1 MNQDKI
7 VDRLLSESEELTI
20 QVINKINQAKSLV
33 FPDPKY
39 ADLFD
44 VIKEY
49 VYKYNV
55 YPTIDFMESYFT
67 MDNSDSDAKVAF
79 AEVTQ
84 EDYDT
89 KEPLDSLIDYQI
101 KYSLKHGI
109 SNMVDDFKSH
119 LKVTSIGEVLDR
131 VGELNK
137 EISLMISIADS
148 SNKDIISLKSK
159 EAYIEEKER
168 LEAEEDDY
176 YMSEFLIQPFDD
188 GIGGVK
194 KDDHFLGIL
203 ASAKQFKSTLLRY
216 MVYKQLLQGKN
227 VLFISLEMSIR
238 SIKEHFYVIH
248 SQNRERW
255 GYTSPSLT
263 TNKIRRKNLTEEE
276 KEFYLQVVRD
286 FNSNKQLGD
295 LTLLTPRKKYS
306 FQDMVG
312 DAIEQVHTM
321 KVDDNTLDLLVV
333 DYLSLVAP
341 KQQGRVDV
349 SDINDMI
356 KQTRLFGLEIGVPI
370 WTPIQTNRMGFK
382 KSSSEKEDEVGY
394 DLTDI
399 GMYSEFEKS
408 LTDIV
413 YIAQNPEMKSL
424 NSVKIGSVLHRE
436 CPGFTP
442 FYAQVNPQTGWFHLN
457 EGVQM
462 NSEEEVLQVIQQL
475 EI

>member
-7 VDRLLSESEELTI
+7 IHRLLSEGEELTI
-20 QVINKINQAKSLV
+20 KVVNQINQAKIMV
-33 FPDPKY
+33 FPDQKY

-44 VIKEY
+44 VVKDY

-55 YPTIDFMESYFT
+55 YPTVDFMESYFV
-67 MDNSDSDAKVAF
+67 MDNSESDAKVAF
-79 AEVTQ
+79 AEVLG

-101 KYSLKHGI
+101 KYSLKNGI
-109 SNMVDDFKSH
+109 SNMVDEFKSH
-119 LKVTSIGEVLDR
+119 LKVTSIGEVLDK

-148 SNKDIISLKSK
+148 SNKDLISLKSK

-168 LEAEEDDY
+168 LEAVDDDY
-176 YMSEFLIQPFDD
+176 YMSEFGIQPFDD

-216 MVYKQLLQGKN
+216 MVYLQLLQGKN
-227 VLFISLEMSIR
+227 ALFISLEMSIR

-248 SQNRERW
+248 SQNQEMW

-263 TNKIRRKNLTEEE
+263 VNKIRRKNMNEEE
-276 KEFYLQVVRD
+276 KEFYLKVVRD

-306 FQDMVG
+306 LQDMMG
-312 DAIEQVHTM
+312 DTIEQMHTM
-321 KVDDNTLDLLVV
+321 KVDGFNLNLLVV
-333 DYLSLVAP
+333 DYLTLVSP
-341 KQQGRVDV
+341 KQQGRIDMSDV
-349 SDINDMI
+349 NDMI
-356 KQTRLFGLEIGVPI
+356 KQTRLFGLEIGIPI

-408 LTDIV
+408 LTDII

-436 CPGFTP
+436 SPGFTP
-442 FYAQVNPQTGWFHLN
+442 FYSQVNPQTGWFHLN
-457 EGVQM
+457 EGM
-462 NSEEEVLQVIQQL
+462 KMDSDEEVLKVIEQL